1 MDMYIYGST
10 ITTSLFSLTGMIV
23 NKDPR
28 MALVSGNITIYPEIK
43 NIYIYSHPEVGRIC
57 TFQKK

>member
-43 NIYIYSHPEVGRIC
+43 NIYIYIVIL
-57 TFQKK
+57 K